1 VQRRSRRAYYNV
13 FAALVVLTVA
23 EVAVVYFPGIS
34 RELLVSALVFL
45 ALGKAALVLL
55 FFMHLGH
62 ETRALKLTVMLP
74 FVLPAAYA
82 FVLIGEAAWRLLP

>member
-1 VQRRSRRAYYNV
+1 LARRSRRAYYNV
-13 FAALVVLTVA
+13 FAALVVLTAA
-23 EVAVVYFPGIS
+23 EIAVVYVPGIA
-34 RELLVSALVFL
+34 RELLLSALVFL

-55 FFMHLGH
+55 FYMHLAH
-62 ETRALKLTVMLP
+62 ETRALKLTVMVP